1 MKAPYKWLKEF
12 VDIDISPK
20 ELGDRLTL
28 SGSKV
33 EEIISKDEEIQNVVT
48 GKILKI
54 EPHPDAEKL
63 VICQVEVNNG
73 EVIQIVTGADNMK
86 EGDIVPTALHGSSL
100 PNGVKIK
107 KGKLRGVMSNGMMCS
122 KEELG
127 LPDEENIHGLMIM
140 DKNTPVGKDIKLV
153 LDELNDAVI
162 DFEITSNRPDCFS
175 ILGIARE
182 TAATLDKKLRY
193 PDISVK
199 GALHEDINN
208 FLSVEVRDSLCL
220 RYIARAVKNVKIGPS
235 PDWMQEKLISYGV
248 RPINNIVDITNYVNA
263 ELGQPLHAFDRRQI
277 TSSKIVVERAKE
289 GEKFTTLDKAE
300 RTLTGDMLCIKD
312 GERTVALAGVMGGLN
327 SEVVDDTSE
336 IIFESANFDGTNIRI
351 TSNKLALRTEASM
364 RYEKDLDP
372 NLTEMA
378 VLRACHLV
386 EELGCGDVVNT
397 VIDVYPE
404 VDKEKNL
411 TVSAAWV
418 NKFLGTEISV
428 EEMKVLLE
436 RLELKAES
444 DGDNLIITVPTFRR
458 DLNIKEDIAEEIAR
472 IYGYNKIVPTL
483 SSGAQGRGGK
493 TEKQKIEDK
502 IIETLLFS
510 GLNQSISYS
519 FTSRKVFDKVNIPED
534 SLLRCAV
541 EIKNPLGEDFSI
553 MRTTTLP
560 SIMENL
566 GRNFSRNNDY
576 ARLFEIGKVYLK
588 KTDEKDLPKEKN
600 IITIGMYGNCDYLDI
615 KGAVENLL
623 EALGIEKFEFIREKD
638 NASYHP
644 GKTAALLVN
653 KEYAGVFG
661 EIHPDVSE
669 NYGIDTNSFVAEL
682 NMDLLINNAKV
693 KQQYKSLPKFP
704 SVTRDIALLVDD
716 SVLVQDIH
724 KVIKSKGGNLVE
736 KIELFDVYKG
746 KQIPEGKKSIAYRI
760 VYRSEDKTL
769 TDKDVNKVHSKILST
784 LEFNLGAELR

>member
-127 LPDEENIHGLMIM
+127 IPDEENIHGLMIM

-418 NKFLGTEISV
+418 NKFLGTEISS
-428 EEMKVLLE
+428 EEMKTLLE

-444 DGDNLIITVPTFRR
+444 DGDNLTITVPTFRR